1 MKKTILFPTD
11 FSPTAKNAFAYAVEL
26 AKLMDASIDLISVY
40 HLPVADASSVEPNQ
54 IDRMLHEKK
63 QQISTHM
70 AEFIKGPNKEFV
82 GKTRIDY
89 GVFISAEITEAA
101 MDGNY
106 DLIIMGMKGVH
117 NRMEKLMG
125 STTSHTMM
133 HAPCPVLAIPE
144 QADFQ
149 GIEHIAYATDF
160 YPDDTKAI
168 HNLMELAES
177 LKTRVHFVHVTQDEV
192 EATPQVQLASGSTT
206 FAGYNV
212 VTDDSIENG
221 LNEFIQEKDIDVLA
235 LFIPRRRLWER
246 LFHSSFS
253 KRMAMNTRIPLL
265 TFHG

>member
-26 AKLMDASIDLISVY
+26 AKKMDASIDLISVY
-40 HLPVADASSVEPNQ
+40 HLPVADASSVPPDQ
-54 IDRMLHEKK
+54 IDQMLHEKK
-63 QQISTHM
+63 QQVANHM

-101 MDGNY
+101 MDGDY
-106 DLIIMGMKGVH
+106 DLIVMGMKGEH

-144 QADFQ
+144 QVDFQ
-149 GIEHIAYATDF
+149 GIEQIAYATDF
-160 YPDDTKAI
+160 YPNDTQAI
-168 HNLMELAES
+168 RTLMNLADTLDA
-177 LKTRVHFVHVTQDEV
+177 RVQFVHVSKDEV
-192 EATPQVQLASGSTT
+192 EATPQLHLANGATT

-212 VTDDSIENG
+212 VTDDSIEHG
-221 LNEFIQEKDIDVLA
+221 LNDFIQDRDIDVLA

>member
-1 MKKTILFPTD
+1 MKKTILFSTD
-11 FSPTAKNAFAYAVEL
+11 FSPTAKNAFTYAVEL
-26 AKLMDASIDLISVY
+26 AKKMDATIDLISVY
-40 HLPVADASSVEPNQ
+40 HLPVSDASSVQPNQ

-63 QQISTHM
+63 QQVAVHM
-70 AEFIKGPNKEFV
+70 ADFIKGPNKEYV

-101 MDGNY
+101 MDGDY
-106 DLIIMGMKGVH
+106 DLIVMGMKGEH
-117 NRMEKLMG
+117 NRVEKLMG

-149 GIEHIAYATDF
+149 GIEQIAYATDF
-160 YPDDTKAI
+160 YPNDTKAI
-168 HNLMELAES
+168 RNLMDLAES
-177 LKTRVHFVHVTQDEV
+177 LQARVHFVHVSQDEV
-192 EATPQVQLASGSTT
+192 ETSPQLQLANSSTV

-221 LNEFIQEKDIDVLA
+221 INEFIKEKEVDMLA
-235 LFIPRRRLWER
+235 LFVPRRRLWER

-265 TFHG
+265 TFRG

>member
-26 AKLMDASIDLISVY
+26 AKIMDASIDLISVY
-40 HLPVADASSVEPNQ
+40 HLPVADASSVPPDQ
-54 IDRMLHEKK
+54 IDQMLNEKK
-63 QQISTHM
+63 QQVANHM
-70 AEFIKGPNKEFV
+70 AEFIKGPNKEYV

-101 MDGNY
+101 MDDHY
-106 DLIIMGMKGVH
+106 DLIIMGMKGEH

-160 YPDDTKAI
+160 YPNDTTAI
-168 HNLMELAES
+168 QKLMDLGNNLNA
-177 LKTRVHFVHVTQDEV
+177 RVHFVHVSQDEV
-192 EATPQVQLASGSTT
+192 EATPQLQLADGSTT

-212 VTDDSIENG
+212 VSDQSIEHG
-221 LNEFIQEKDIDVLA
+221 LNEFIQDREIDILA

>member
-1 MKKTILFPTD
+1 MKKAILFPTD

-26 AKLMDASIDLISVY
+26 AKKMNATIDLISVF
-40 HLPVADASSVEPNQ
+40 HLPVADASSVQPNQ

-63 QQISTHM
+63 QQVANHM
-70 AEFIKGPNKEFV
+70 AEFIKGPNKEYV

-101 MDGNY
+101 MDGDY
-106 DLIIMGMKGVH
+106 DLIVMGMQGEH
-117 NRMEKLMG
+117 NRIEKLMG

-149 GIEHIAYATDF
+149 GIEEIAYATDF
-160 YPDDTKAI
+160 YPNDTKAI
-168 HNLMELAES
+168 RTLMDLAEN
-177 LKTRVHFVHVTQDEV
+177 LKARVHFVHVSQDEV
-192 EATPQVQLASGSTT
+192 EAAPQLHLANSSTT

-221 LNEFIQEKDIDVLA
+221 LNEFIKEKEVDVLA